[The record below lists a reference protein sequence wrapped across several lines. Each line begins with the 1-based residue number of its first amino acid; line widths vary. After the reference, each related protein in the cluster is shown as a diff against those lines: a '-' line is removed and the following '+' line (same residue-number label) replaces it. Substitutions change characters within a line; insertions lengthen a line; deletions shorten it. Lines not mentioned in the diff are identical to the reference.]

1 MDHDVVQTEEDSK
14 QQSSVIKG
22 SSRSQDCFCSIAH
35 RTSCPTN
42 LSSNKS
48 LSCSDFCQLLWKGW
62 GNCPTLNVKLESWS
76 NAKLQQAC
84 NWHPTSLKS
93 CLCDLLLCSEKVSNW
108 QQINSRYYVNV
119 APGIEVPYIPALQ
132 CPHPCS
138 QWVSPYIH
146 SCPLSHA
153 LAERNTYR
161 KHAKNLDSGFWSL
174 HAFLNL
180 FFHHFFI

>member
-76 NAKLQQAC
+76 NAKLATDIQPVSQIMLC
-84 NWHPTSLKS
+84 VIFFFFLKS
-93 CLCDLLLCSEKVSNW
+93 LATDWLYIHVLCRMPLQTEILTESMPRIWTLDSEACMHFWTFFFTTFLFNKNGRKS
-108 QQINSRYYVNV
+108 NV
-119 APGIEVPYIPALQ
+119 AE
-132 CPHPCS
+132 
-138 QWVSPYIH
+138 
-146 SCPLSHA
+146 
-153 LAERNTYR
+153 YR
-161 KHAKNLDSGFWSL
+161 EIKIKNLST
-174 HAFLNL
+174 HP
-180 FFHHFFI
+180 I